1 MASLGG
7 KVSVNKASV
16 SKSAPGPAPRGR
28 PQRPMRPRELE
39 DGLNY
44 WLYHPLAWRL
54 ALLLARTPLTPNMV
68 SVIGALN
75 VVAAAFVYGWG
86 FAHGW
91 GWPGALLGMA
101 LHMAWHVWDGADGDL
116 ARITGRASPIG
127 EMVDGICDYASHV
140 VLYLVLGWIAY
151 EQIAA
156 WTTPPVGLAV
166 SVPLMLAAGVSHIV
180 QANHVEVQK
189 RSYQWWVYAKPWIR
203 QTRDKADESTRTG
216 ASGALVSLYMY
227 VGGKFATNTPL
238 IDEAV
243 DEAQHD
249 PARLET
255 IRAAARLEAPRLL
268 AILKVLGPNPR
279 AVLLGFSML
288 AGSPLWYFLWLVVGL
303 NLTLAASIRM
313 HNAAATRILAA
324 IGR

>member
-1 MASLGG
+1 
-7 KVSVNKASV
+7 
-16 SKSAPGPAPRGR
+16 
-28 PQRPMRPRELE
+28 MRPRELE

-44 WLYHPLAWRL
+44 HLYHPLAWRL
-54 ALLLARTPLTPNMV
+54 ALLLAKTPLTPNMV
-68 SVIGALN
+68 SVIGAMN

-86 FAHGW
+86 YAHGW

-140 VLYLVLGWIAY
+140 VMYFVLGWITY
-151 EQIAA
+151 QQITG
-156 WTTPPVGLAV
+156 WTGSWVVGLIAI
-166 SVPLMLAAGVSHIV
+166 PLMVVAGVSHVV

-203 QTRDKADESTRTG
+203 QTREKADESTKTG

-243 DEAQHD
+243 DEAQND
-249 PARLET
+249 PVRLEV
-255 IRAAARLEAPRLL
+255 IRAAARKEAPKLL
-268 AILKVLGPNPR
+268 AILRVLGPNPR
-279 AVLLGFSML
+279 AVLLGLSML
-288 AGSPLWYFLWLVVGL
+288 AGSPLWYFFWLIVVL
-303 NLTLAASIRM
+303 NVTLKASIRM
-313 HNAAATRILAA
+313 HNEAANRILAA

>member
-1 MASLGG
+1 MASVGG
-7 KVSVNKASV
+7 KVSVNK
-16 SKSAPGPAPRGR
+16 SARGHAPNGR
-28 PQRPMRPRELE
+28 PQQPMRPRELE

-44 WLYHPLAWRL
+44 YLYHPLAWRL
-54 ALLLARTPLTPNMV
+54 ALLLAKTPLTPNMV
-68 SVIGALN
+68 SVIGAMN

-91 GWPGALLGMA
+91 GWPGAALGMA

-140 VLYLVLGWIAY
+140 VLYFVLGWIAY
-151 EQIAA
+151 HQIAA
-156 WTTPPVGLAV
+156 WTGAPAGAV
-166 SVPLMLAAGVSHIV
+166 IAIAIMVAGGISHIV
-180 QANHVEVQK
+180 QANHVEVQR

-203 QTRDKADESTRTG
+203 QTRAKADESTKTG
-216 ASGALVSLYMY
+216 ATGALVSLYMY
-227 VGGKFATNTPL
+227 VGAKFATNTPL
-238 IDEAV
+238 IDAAV
-243 DEAQHD
+243 DKAQGD
-249 PARLET
+249 PGRLET

-268 AILKVLGPNPR
+268 GILKVLGPNPR
-279 AVLLGFSML
+279 AVLLGLSLL
-288 AGSPLWYFLWLVVGL
+288 AGSPLYYFFWLIVVLNVTLW
-303 NLTLAASIRM
+303 ASIGM

>member
-1 MASLGG
+1 MASVGG
-7 KVSVNKASV
+7 KIGVNETSQGK
-16 SKSAPGPAPRGR
+16 APGRK

-39 DGLNY
+39 DALNY
-44 WLYHPLAWRL
+44 YLYHPLAWRL
-54 ALLLARTPLTPNMV
+54 ALVLAKTPLTPNMV
-68 SVIGALN
+68 SVIGAMN
-75 VVAAAFVYGWG
+75 VVAAAFVYAWG
-86 FAHGW
+86 YAHGW
-91 GWPGALLGMA
+91 GWPGAALGMA

-140 VLYLVLGWIAY
+140 VMYFCLGWIAY
-151 EQIAA
+151 QQITV
-156 WTTPPVGLAV
+156 WTGSWLIGLIAL
-166 SVPLMLAAGVSHIV
+166 PLMLAAGVSHVI

-203 QTRDKADESTRTG
+203 QTRDKADESTKKG

-243 DEAQHD
+243 DEAQGD
-249 PARLET
+249 PARLEV

-279 AVLLGFSML
+279 AVLLGVSML
-288 AGSPLWYFLWLVVGL
+288 AGSPLWFFLWQTVLL
-303 NLTLAASIRM
+303 NLALKASIRM
-313 HNAAATRILAA
+313 HNAAALRILAA

>member
-1 MASLGG
+1 
-7 KVSVNKASV
+7 
-16 SKSAPGPAPRGR
+16 
-28 PQRPMRPRELE
+28 MRPRELE

-54 ALLLARTPLTPNMV
+54 ALLLAKTPLTPNIV

-75 VVAAAFVYGWG
+75 VVAAGVIYGWG

-91 GWPGALLGMA
+91 GWQGAAVGMA

-140 VLYLVLGWIAY
+140 VLYLILGWIMAQQIGGIAY
-151 EQIAA
+151 
-156 WTTPPVGLAV
+156 V
-166 SVPLMLAAGVSHIV
+166 LMLAGGVAHIV

-189 RSYQWWVYAKPWIR
+189 RSYQWWVYAKPWMR
-203 QTRDKADESTRTG
+203 QTREKADESTKKG

-227 VGGKFATNTPL
+227 VGAKFAGNTPQ
-238 IDEAV
+238 IDDAV
-243 DEAQHD
+243 DAAQNN
-249 PARLET
+249 PARLEA
-255 IRAAARLEAPRLL
+255 IRTAARKEAPRLL
-268 AILKVLGPNPR
+268 GILKVLGPNPR
-279 AVLLGFSML
+279 AVLLGLSML
-288 AGSPLWYFLWLVVGL
+288 AGSPVWYFLWLVIGL
-303 NLTLAASIRM
+303 NLTLVASVRM

-324 IGR
+324 IN

>member
-1 MASLGG
+1 MASVGG
-7 KVSVNKASV
+7 KVSVNG
-16 SKSAPGPAPRGR
+16 SAQGGAPKGR
-28 PQRPMRPRELE
+28 PKQPMRPRELE
-39 DGLNY
+39 DSLNY
-44 WLYHPLAWRL
+44 YLYHPLAWRL
-54 ALLLARTPLTPNMV
+54 ALVLAKTPLTPNMV
-68 SVIGALN
+68 SVIGAMN

-86 FAHGW
+86 YAHGW

-140 VLYLVLGWIAY
+140 VMYFVLGWIAY
-151 EQIAA
+151 QQIMG
-156 WTTPPVGLAV
+156 WTGSWVIGLVAL
-166 SVPLMLAAGVSHIV
+166 PLMLAAGVSHVI

-203 QTRDKADESTRTG
+203 QTREKADESTKVG

-243 DEAQHD
+243 DEAQSD
-249 PARLET
+249 PARLEV
-255 IRAAARLEAPRLL
+255 IRAAARKEAPRLL

-279 AVLLGFSML
+279 AVLLGLSML
-288 AGSPLWYFLWLVVGL
+288 AGSPLWYFFWLIVVL
-303 NLTLAASIRM
+303 NGALKASIRM

>member
-1 MASLGG
+1 M
-7 KVSVNKASV
+7 K
-16 SKSAPGPAPRGR
+16 

-54 ALLLARTPLTPNMV
+54 ALVLAKTPLTPNVV
-68 SVIGALN
+68 SVIGGLN
-75 VVAAAFVYGWG
+75 VVAAAVIYGWG

-91 GWPGALLGMA
+91 GWPGAAVAMA

-140 VLYLVLGWIAY
+140 VLYLVLGWVLAQ
-151 EQIAA
+151 QIGPVTA
-156 WTTPPVGLAV
+156 WMLTVG
-166 SVPLMLAAGVSHIV
+166 AGLSHIV

-203 QTRDKADESTRTG
+203 QTRDKADQRTKEG

-227 VGGKFATNTPL
+227 VGGKFAGNTPQ
-238 IDEAV
+238 IDDAV
-243 DEAQHD
+243 DDAQND
-249 PARLET
+249 PARLEA
-255 IRAAARLEAPRLL
+255 IRAAARREAPRLL
-268 AILKVLGPNPR
+268 GILKVLGPNPR
-279 AVLLGFSML
+279 AILLGLSML
-288 AGSPLWYFLWLVVGL
+288 AGTPLWYFLWLVVGL
-303 NLTLAASIRM
+303 NLLLVASIRM
-313 HNAAATRILAA
+313 HNAAAARILAA
-324 IGR
+324 IGQ

>member
-1 MASLGG
+1 MASVGG
-7 KVSVNKASV
+7 KVETGGTAMN
-16 SKSAPGPAPRGR
+16 GPPTGK

-39 DGLNY
+39 DSLNY
-44 WLYHPLAWRL
+44 YLYHPLAWRL
-54 ALLLARTPLTPNMV
+54 ALLLAKTPLTPNMV
-68 SVIGALN
+68 SVIGAMN

-86 FAHGW
+86 YAHGW

-140 VLYLVLGWIAY
+140 VMYFVLGWIAY
-151 EQIAA
+151 EQITG
-156 WTTPPVGLAV
+156 WTGSWVIGLIAI
-166 SVPLMLAAGVSHIV
+166 PLMLAAGVSHVV

-203 QTRDKADESTRTG
+203 QTREKADESTKTG

-243 DEAQHD
+243 DEAQTD
-249 PARLET
+249 PVRLEV
-255 IRAAARLEAPRLL
+255 IRTAARKEAPKLL
-268 AILKVLGPNPR
+268 AILRVLGPNPR
-279 AVLLGFSML
+279 AVLLGLSML
-288 AGSPLWYFLWLVVGL
+288 AGSPLWYFFWLIVVL
-303 NLTLAASIRM
+303 NATLKASIRM
-313 HNAAATRILAA
+313 HNEAALRILAA

>member
-1 MASLGG
+1 MASVGG
-7 KVSVNKASV
+7 KVKVN
-16 SKSAPGPAPRGR
+16 SAVQAGR
-28 PQRPMRPRELE
+28 PGGRPKRPMRPRELE
-39 DGLNY
+39 DVLNY
-44 WLYHPLAWRL
+44 YLYHPLAWRL
-54 ALLLARTPLTPNMV
+54 ALVLAKTPLTPNMV
-68 SVIGALN
+68 SVIGAMN
-75 VVAAAFVYGWG
+75 VVGAAFVYGWG

-140 VLYLVLGWIAY
+140 VMYFVLGWIAF
-151 EQIAA
+151 EQITG
-156 WTTPPVGLAV
+156 WTGSWVIGLVAL
-166 SVPLMLAAGVSHIV
+166 PLMLAAGVSHVI

-203 QTRDKADESTRTG
+203 QTREKADESTKVG

-243 DEAQHD
+243 DEAQGD
-249 PARLET
+249 PARLEV
-255 IRAAARLEAPRLL
+255 IRTAARKEAPRLL
-268 AILKVLGPNPR
+268 AILRVLGPNPR
-279 AVLLGFSML
+279 AVLLGLSML
-288 AGSPLWYFLWLVVGL
+288 AGSPLWFFFWQTVVL
-303 NLTLAASIRM
+303 NLALKASIRM
-313 HNAAATRILAA
+313 HNAAAARILAA

>member
-1 MASLGG
+1 MASVGG
-7 KVSVNKASV
+7 KASV
-16 SKSAPGPAPRGR
+16 TTVGKGGT
-28 PQRPMRPRELE
+28 PQGKPQQPMRPRELE

-44 WLYHPLAWRL
+44 YLYHPLAWRL
-54 ALLLARTPLTPNMV
+54 ALLLAKTPLTPNMV
-68 SVIGALN
+68 SVIGAMN

-151 EQIAA
+151 HQIAA
-156 WTTPPVGLAV
+156 WTTPLLGWMT
-166 SVPLMLAAGVSHIV
+166 VPLTLAAGVSHIV
-180 QANHVEVQK
+180 QANHVEVQR

-203 QTRDKADESTRTG
+203 QTREKADESTRTG

-238 IDEAV
+238 IDAAV
-243 DEAQHD
+243 DAAQGD
-249 PARLET
+249 PVRLEL
-255 IRAAARLEAPRLL
+255 IRAAARKEAPRLL

-279 AVLLGFSML
+279 AVLLGLSML
-288 AGSPLWYFLWLVVGL
+288 AGSPLYYFFWLIVVL
-303 NLTLAASIRM
+303 NAALKASIAM
-313 HNAAATRILAA
+313 HNAAAARILAA

>member
-1 MASLGG
+1 MNGPPKG
-7 KVSVNKASV
+7 K
-16 SKSAPGPAPRGR
+16 

-39 DGLNY
+39 DWLNY
-44 WLYHPLAWRL
+44 YLYHPLAWRL
-54 ALLLARTPLTPNMV
+54 ALLLAKTPLTPNMV
-68 SVIGALN
+68 SVIGAMN

-86 FAHGW
+86 YAHGW

-140 VLYLVLGWIAY
+140 VMYFVLGWIAY
-151 EQIAA
+151 EQITG
-156 WTTPPVGLAV
+156 WTGSWVIGLIAI
-166 SVPLMLAAGVSHIV
+166 PLMLVAGVSHVV

-203 QTRDKADESTRTG
+203 QTREKADESTKTG

-243 DEAQHD
+243 DEAQND
-249 PARLET
+249 PARLEV
-255 IRAAARLEAPRLL
+255 IRTAARKEAPKLL
-268 AILKVLGPNPR
+268 AILRVLGPNPR
-279 AVLLGFSML
+279 AVLLGLSML
-288 AGSPLWYFLWLVVGL
+288 AGSPLWYFLWLIVVL
-303 NLTLAASIRM
+303 NATLKASIRM
-313 HNAAATRILAA
+313 HNEAALRILAA